1 MSPWLFLVG
10 LPLNIGKLD
19 CLELKFIGKSI
30 LKVSKH
36 IIKFLD
42 TTSLWVII

>member
-10 LPLNIGKLD
+10 WPLNIGKLD
-19 CLELKFIGKSI
+19 YLELKLGKSI

-36 IIKFLD
+36 IIKFLG
-42 TTSLWVII
+42 TTSLRVII